1 MAINQDILEGKWKQI
16 AGKVKAKWG
25 DLTDDDISKVNG
37 NAERLA
43 GVIQERYGKTR
54 EQADKE
60 ARDFFDQ
67 HR

>member
-1 MAINQDILEGKWKQI
+1 MNQDILEGKWKQI

-25 DLTDDDISKVNG
+25 DLTDDDITKVNG